1 MTGQNPGATQLPLI
15 EYKNVTLMRGNRK
28 ILDAINLSIEVG
40 EHVAILGPNGAGKS
54 SFIKTITRELHPV
67 QDDGDSSIKILGK
80 ELWNLTELRNHLG
93 IVGSETIKSVYWDFS
108 CMEVVLGGFFASAGI
123 WSYQEDEITDA
134 MREKARDVMKLM
146 RIYHLAETGISQ
158 TSTGEQRLVMIARSL
173 VNDPLAMLL
182 DEPTSNLDPQASRKV
197 RLTMSKIARQ
207 GKGILMITHNL
218 SDVIPEIERV
228 VLIRSGK
235 IFKDGKKEKLLTPSS
250 LSSLFGGKW
259 EIVKRDGYYY
269 AW

>member
-1 MTGQNPGATQLPLI
+1 MIKQNHGATQPPLI

-28 ILDAINLSIEVG
+28 ILDDINLSIEVG

-67 QDDGDSSIKILGK
+67 SDDHNSSIKILGK
-80 ELWNLTELRNHLG
+80 ELWNLQELRNQLG
-93 IVGSETIKSVYWDFS
+93 IVGSETTKSVYWDFS
-108 CMEVVLGGFFASAGI
+108 CMEIVLGGFFASAGI
-123 WSYQEDEITDA
+123 WSYQEVSDA
-134 MREKARDVMKLM
+134 MRTKAREVMKLM
-146 RIYHLAETGISQ
+146 RIAHLAESPISE

-197 RLTMSKIARQ
+197 RLTMSKIARK

-218 SDVIPEIERV
+218 SDIIPEIERV
-228 VLIRSGK
+228 VLIRGGK
-235 IFKDGKKEKLLTPSS
+235 IFKDGKKEKLLTPAS

-259 EIVKRDGYYY
+259 EIAKRDGYYY

>member
-1 MTGQNPGATQLPLI
+1 MTNQDTTGEYPPLI
-15 EYKNVTLMRGNRK
+15 EYKNVTLMRGQRK
-28 ILDAINLSIEVG
+28 VLDDINLSIEVG

-67 QDDGDSSIKILGK
+67 SENHDSSIKILGK
-80 ELWNLTELRNHLG
+80 ELWNVTELRNQLG
-93 IVGSETIKSVYWDFS
+93 IVGSETTKSVYWDFS
-108 CMEVVLGGFFASAGI
+108 CLEVVLGGFFASAGI
-123 WSYQEDEITDA
+123 WSYQEVTND
-134 MREKARDVMKLM
+134 MRKKASEVMKLM
-146 RIYHLAETGISQ
+146 RISHLADSPISETS
-158 TSTGEQRLVMIARSL
+158 SGEQRLVMIARAL

-197 RLTMSKIARQ
+197 RLTMSKIARK

-218 SDVIPEIERV
+218 SDIIPEIERV
-228 VLIRSGK
+228 VLIRGGK
-235 IFKDGKKEKLLTPSS
+235 IFNDGKKEELLTASS
-250 LSSLFGGKW
+250 LKSLFGGKW